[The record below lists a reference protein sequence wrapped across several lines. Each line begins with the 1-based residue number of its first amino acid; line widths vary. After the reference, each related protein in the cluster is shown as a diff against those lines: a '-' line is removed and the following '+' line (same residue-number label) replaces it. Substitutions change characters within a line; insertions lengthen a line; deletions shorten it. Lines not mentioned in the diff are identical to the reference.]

1 MVVSSKGARLVL
13 NLLRGSDTMPA
24 KGMRRW
30 TMGQWKGIMKAGNLE
45 LSVIVTYR
53 LPDDGMGE
61 WYGSA
66 VTDKPWPIN
75 QPQFE
80 TNIGTVVIVN
90 QTIRSDGTHYIAF
103 TGSGNPKGPLAKAMG
118 MGE

>member
-1 MVVSSKGARLVL
+1 MGEW
-13 NLLRGSDTMPA
+13 RGII
-24 KGMRRW
+24 
-30 TMGQWKGIMKAGNLE
+30 QAGDLE
-45 LSVIVTYR
+45 LAVIVIYW

-66 VTDKPWPIN
+66 VTEKPLPID

-90 QTIRSDGTHYIAF
+90 QTIRSDGTHSITF
-103 TGSGNPKGPLAKAMG
+103 RGSGNPKGPLAEAMG
-118 MGE
+118 MRG